1 MYTKEQLN
9 DLYERIIKAID
20 ISNDMFDEAEKAYK
34 ALGGWIDAKTPTYK
48 IEIYPQGSF
57 ALGTVI
63 KPISDS
69 EDYDLDLVCEFANQ
83 YGLSAKELKCDVV
96 KPLLERY
103 KKIKGE
109 IINKK
114 RCWHVEYED
123 LPNFHMDIIPAV
135 HRKLAKEYIDI
146 TNHDEENDR
155 YDYIGSNPKGYVEW
169 FNKRKETRRQV
180 LLEQYCRE
188 NRHLI
193 TCQADVEK
201 LKEYNFKTPLQKAIQ
216 LLKRHRDVMFENDTQ
231 KLKPISIII
240 TTLAAELYND
250 EDNVVDALTNIL
262 TNIEAHLKRKM
273 VAGVYHV
280 DNPKYTGVDVENF
293 ADKWVEHPERKDAF
307 FAWIRKAQN
316 DLVSGR
322 IYTFNRID
330 MAQNINQALGV
341 TTGKRIFNEL
351 AREEREA
358 IEKQKNKICPSTG
371 MISEKGNITIPRS
384 HHYGK

>member
-1 MYTKEQLN
+1 M
-9 DLYERIIKAID
+9 
-20 ISNDMFDEAEKAYK
+20 
-34 ALGGWIDAKTPTYK
+34 
-48 IEIYPQGSF
+48 
-57 ALGTVI
+57 
-63 KPISDS
+63 
-69 EDYDLDLVCEFANQ
+69 
-83 YGLSAKELKCDVV
+83 
-96 KPLLERY
+96 
-103 KKIKGE
+103 
-109 IINKK
+109 
-114 RCWHVEYED
+114 EYED

-216 LLKRHRDVMFENDTQ
+216 LLKRHRDVMFEHDTQ

-262 TNIEAHLKRKM
+262 TNIEAHLM
-273 VAGVYHV
+273 
-280 DNPKYTGVDVENF
+280 
-293 ADKWVEHPERKDAF
+293 
-307 FAWIRKAQN
+307 
-316 DLVSGR
+316 
-322 IYTFNRID
+322 
-330 MAQNINQALGV
+330 LG
-341 TTGKRIFNEL
+341 
-351 AREEREA
+351 
-358 IEKQKNKICPSTG
+358 
-371 MISEKGNITIPRS
+371 
-384 HHYGK
+384 